1 MMVREV
7 SPTSLSEND
16 SSFQNGISEQENWLI
31 QVNTFGSDMNG
42 ITIGDEAHEDDM
54 GPQDGDESNEENG
67 ENEIPSVLRRWK
79 QFRYN
84 NQDWIVNRCPL
95 KQKRW
100 MGP

>member
-1 MMVREV
+1 MVREV

-16 SSFQNGISEQENWLI
+16 SSF

-67 ENEIPSVLRRWK
+67 ENEIPSVLRR
-79 QFRYN
+79 
-84 NQDWIVNRCPL
+84 
-95 KQKRW
+95 
-100 MGP
+100 